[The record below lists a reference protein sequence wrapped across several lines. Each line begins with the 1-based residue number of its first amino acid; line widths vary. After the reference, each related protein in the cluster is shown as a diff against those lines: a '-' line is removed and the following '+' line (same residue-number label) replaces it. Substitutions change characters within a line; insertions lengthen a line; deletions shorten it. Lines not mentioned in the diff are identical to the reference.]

1 MFETIWKTIGE
12 KYYDPAFNGVDW
24 EAVGERYRPRLQAV
38 RTDEEF
44 YKLVKEMVRNLHDS
58 HTLSRNSAIADI
70 IHNIGVA
77 ARVVL
82 GGMPIE
88 EGSLHRPKPLDAQ
101 SSTQGRTREAH
112 VLTSGSQ
119 DS

>member
-1 MFETIWKTIGE
+1 MKPSLLNVFMKKLTRALIKNE
-12 KYYDPAFNGVDW
+12 
-24 EAVGERYRPRLQAV
+24 V
-38 RTDEEF
+38 RAAHSDNRF
-44 YKLVKEMVRNLHDS
+44 RSAGFGCALAHLHDS
-58 HTLSRNSAIADI
+58 HTLSRNSAIDNI